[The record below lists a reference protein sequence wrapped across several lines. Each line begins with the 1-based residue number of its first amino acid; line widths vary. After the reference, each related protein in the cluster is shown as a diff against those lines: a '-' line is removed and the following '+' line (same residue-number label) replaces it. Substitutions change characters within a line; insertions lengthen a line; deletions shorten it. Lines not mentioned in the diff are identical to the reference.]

1 MAKARGIIS
10 STYRTPVKKRTAI
23 GNSPRSRPKNKKKRA
38 NFKKRIGQGK
48 A

>member
-1 MAKARGIIS
+1 MVGIRKTI
-10 STYRTPVKKRTAI
+10 KKRTSI